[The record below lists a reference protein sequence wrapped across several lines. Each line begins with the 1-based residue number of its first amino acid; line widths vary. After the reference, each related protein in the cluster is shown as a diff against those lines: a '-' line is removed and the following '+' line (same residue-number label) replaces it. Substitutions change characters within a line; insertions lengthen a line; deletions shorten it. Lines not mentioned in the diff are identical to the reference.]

1 MQGPRCDASR
11 DWCWAPT
18 GYWLPPAPNRLQTP
32 CLLFQYSDRSD
43 PDLFTYTL
51 NFLVESLPEVNRG
64 LLYWV
69 FLGPMRAWGLG
80 RCHGCKPRQLSLSFL
95 ESPMGPLSRA
105 TLLGRAE
112 TAGKSRASPGT
123 TATRAVGCSWGQLT
137 GLWLACS
144 PCHRA
149 AGPWRLGEPGE
160 VGPSPVSASKAF

>member
-80 RCHGCKPRQLSLSFL
+80 RCHSCKPRQLSLSFL

-112 TAGKSRASPGT
+112 TAGKSRRAQEPQPPELWVVLGGSLRALAGLLSMSQGRGAMETWGT
-123 TATRAVGCSWGQLT
+123 WG
-137 GLWLACS
+137 GGA
-144 PCHRA
+144 
-149 AGPWRLGEPGE
+149 
-160 VGPSPVSASKAF
+160 